1 MQPSFP
7 GCSIWEAL
15 NRLENVQKKIGN
27 AAKWSSI
34 TEVVAKLI
42 SPFTN
47 AVLARL
53 LLPEAFGAVATINM
67 VISFAEIFADAGF
80 QKYIIQHEFESEEAL
95 DESSNVA
102 FWTNITISLLIWSV
116 ICLFRNQLAA
126 MAGDATLGNG
136 MAVASLTMMMIS
148 FSSIQMARFKR
159 KLDFRSMFVSRMVA
173 TFIPLVVTVPLALL
187 LRNYW
192 ALIFGTLTAQLAQAV
207 FLTLKSKWRPQ
218 FRYSWQRLKEMIS
231 FSIWTLVETISI
243 WLTSYIDTFIVGNV
257 LNNYYLGL
265 YKTSMST
272 VNSYTA
278 IITNSVVPVLFSALS
293 RLQNDEQAFRDVFFK
308 VQRMLAMLVFPM
320 CAGLY
325 LYRGLV
331 TRILLGAN
339 WTETTDFIGLWALMS
354 GATIVLSSLNSEV
367 YRSKGR
373 PKVSLLGQILHL
385 LVLIPVLIITVERG
399 FETLYVARSLVRLQ
413 LIVVGWFLMWWVARI
428 SPWLVARNVLP
439 ALLATSVMWAVSLL
453 LQQFGQGT
461 LWELASVGICI
472 VVYAGM
478 ILAMPTTRRDLLSIG
493 VVRKILKKSPGTQ
506 KLAGRT

>member
-1 MQPSFP
+1 M
-7 GCSIWEAL
+7 
-15 NRLENVQKKIGN
+15 ENVHKKIGN

-34 TEVVAKLI
+34 TEVVAKLV

-80 QKYIIQHEFESEEAL
+80 QKYIIQHEFESDEAL

-102 FWTNITISLLIWSV
+102 FWTNITISLFIWSI
-116 ICLFRNQLAA
+116 ICLFRDHLAE
-126 MAGDATLGNG
+126 MVGDATLGNG
-136 MAVASLTMMMIS
+136 IAVASLAMMMIS

-159 KLDFRSMFVSRMVA
+159 KLDFHSMFVSRMVA
-173 TFIPLVVTVPLALL
+173 AFIPLVVTVPLALL

-192 ALIFGTLTAQLAQAV
+192 ALIFGTLMAQFAQAV
-207 FLTLKSKWRPQ
+207 ILTLKSKWRPR
-218 FRYSWQRLKEMIS
+218 FRYSLQRLREMIS

-257 LNNYYLGL
+257 LNSYYLGL

-293 RLQNDEQAFRDVFFK
+293 RLQNDEQAFQNVFFK
-308 VQRMLAMLVFPM
+308 VQRMLAILVFPM
-320 CAGLY
+320 CSGVY
-325 LYRGLV
+325 LYRELV
-331 TRILLGAN
+331 TRILLGTSWA
-339 WTETTDFIGLWALMS
+339 EATDFIGLWALTS

-385 LVLIPVLIITVERG
+385 LVLLPVLIITVEEG
-399 FETLYVARSLVRLQ
+399 FQALYVARSLVRLQ
-413 LIVVGWFLMWWVARI
+413 LIVVGWFLMWWVVRI
-428 SPWLVARNVLP
+428 SPWRMLRNILP
-439 ALLATSVMWAVSLL
+439 ALLATAAMWAVSLL
-453 LQQFGQGT
+453 LQHFGQGT
-461 LWELASVGICI
+461 LWELASIGICL
-472 VVYAGM
+472 VVYVGM
-478 ILAMPTTRRDLLSIG
+478 ILAIPTTRRELLSIG
-493 VVRKILKKSPGTQ
+493 VVRKILAKISGTQ
-506 KLAGRT
+506 KIAG

>member
-1 MQPSFP
+1 M
-7 GCSIWEAL
+7 
-15 NRLENVQKKIGN
+15 ENVHKKIGN

-34 TEVVAKLI
+34 TELAAKLV

-80 QKYIIQHEFESEEAL
+80 QKYIIQHEFESDEAL

-102 FWTNITISLLIWSV
+102 FWTNITISLIIWSI

-126 MAGDATLGNG
+126 MVGDAALGNG
-136 MAVASLTMMMIS
+136 MAVASLAMMMIS

-159 KLDFRSMFVSRMVA
+159 KLDFHSMFVSRMVA
-173 TFIPLVVTVPLALL
+173 AFVPLVVTVPLALL

-192 ALIFGTLTAQLAQAV
+192 ALVFGTLMAQLAQAV
-207 FLTLKSKWRPQ
+207 ILTLKSKWHPR

-243 WLTSYIDTFIVGNV
+243 WLTSYIDTFIVGNA
-257 LNNYYLGL
+257 LNGYYLGL

-293 RLQNDEQAFRDVFFK
+293 RLQNDGQASRNVFFK

-320 CAGLY
+320 CAGVY

-331 TRILLGAN
+331 TRILLGTSWA
-339 WTETTDFIGLWALMS
+339 EATDFIGLWALTS
-354 GATIVLSSLNSEV
+354 GATIVLSNLNSEV

-385 LVLIPVLIITVERG
+385 LVLVPVLTSTVEKG
-399 FETLYVARSLVRLQ
+399 FQALYVARSLVRLQ
-413 LIVVGWFLMWWVARI
+413 LIVVGWFLMWWVVRI
-428 SPWLVARNVLP
+428 SPWRMLRNVLP
-439 ALLATSVMWAVSLL
+439 TLLATAAMWAVSLL

-461 LWELASVGICI
+461 LWELASICICI

-493 VVRKILKKSPGTQ
+493 VVRKILSKLPGAR
-506 KLAGRT
+506 KIVD